1 MFFRRS
7 KSRYSARQDGGRADG
22 GHTRCSTTLQR
33 QILFASL
40 WSRSGDRTGSSLG
53 QAHDYSSSLQAF
65 PAQSCAVNE
74 LCCGILRSAS
84 SSGSGTQVGD
94 LDLAAQLGLLDWG
107 RSVWGRS
114 IWPLGC
120 GRLIG
125 AFDLAARS
133 GAFGWVRSIWPLC
146 GGSCSVGAVR
156 SGRSIGAARLGRPI
170 WPLDWGRSMGPFD
183 WGRHGVWLSCG
194 CHVFRVFRCDLRL
207 LPES

>member
-1 MFFRRS
+1 M
-7 KSRYSARQDGGRADG
+7 
-22 GHTRCSTTLQR
+22 
-33 QILFASL
+33 
-40 WSRSGDRTGSSLG
+40 
-53 QAHDYSSSLQAF
+53 
-65 PAQSCAVNE
+65 NE

-94 LDLAAQLGLLDWG
+94 LDLAARLGLLDWG

-146 GGSCSVGAVR
+146 GGRARLGPSDLAAPLGPLDWAVR
-156 SGRSIGAARLGRPI
+156 SGRSIGAAR
-170 WPLDWGRSMGPFD
+170 WGRLIGAAME
-183 WGRHGVWLSCG
+183 CG
-194 CHVFRVFRCDLRL
+194 FLVYATFFVFSGAICDFKM
-207 LPES
+207 S

>member
-1 MFFRRS
+1 M
-7 KSRYSARQDGGRADG
+7 
-22 GHTRCSTTLQR
+22 
-33 QILFASL
+33 
-40 WSRSGDRTGSSLG
+40 
-53 QAHDYSSSLQAF
+53 
-65 PAQSCAVNE
+65 NE

-133 GAFGWVRSIWPLC
+133 GAFGWVRSIWPFC
-146 GGSCSVGAVR
+146 GGRARLGPSDLAAPLGPLDWAVR
-156 SGRSIGAARLGRPI
+156 SGRSIGAAR
-170 WPLDWGRSMGPFD
+170 WGRLIGAAMECGFLVYATFFVFSGAICDFKMSATRFQNVPFESQC
-183 WGRHGVWLSCG
+183 GRSY
-194 CHVFRVFRCDLRL
+194 RCAKHFQEPSLQHL
-207 LPES
+207 